1 MYPARHAV
9 SRARSAEDHSCG
21 LVYTVFSS
29 LIHQLRPL
37 TGPVMAAVSG
47 SPDQGCLVQRV
58 VKRPGLMGFT
68 AKTGNGL
75 RACPARLYSVLVIA
89 GMLFCGYAAH
99 AIPAEPASSAHASR
113 DFRSLDREIQVLKRE
128 VLELNRDLRLLEEEI
143 LYPDNRQ
150 LVVFISLADI
160 AATRLDR
167 ATLSLGGQ
175 VLISHEYSAGE
186 ITALR
191 QGGVH
196 RLYEGALQQG
206 SHYVEIAVTGQDA
219 EGESFTAS
227 TLAKIIKRASPK
239 FLELKL
245 AGGRDGQSPA
255 ITVQGW

>member
-1 MYPARHAV
+1 M
-9 SRARSAEDHSCG
+9 
-21 LVYTVFSS
+21 
-29 LIHQLRPL
+29 
-37 TGPVMAAVSG
+37 
-47 SPDQGCLVQRV
+47 
-58 VKRPGLMGFT
+58 
-68 AKTGNGL
+68 
-75 RACPARLYSVLVIA
+75 
-89 GMLFCGYAAH
+89 
-99 AIPAEPASSAHASR
+99 
-113 DFRSLDREIQVLKRE
+113 
-128 VLELNRDLRLLEEEI
+128 
-143 LYPDNRQ
+143 
-150 LVVFISLADI
+150 VFISLADI
-160 AATRLDR
+160 AAVRLDR